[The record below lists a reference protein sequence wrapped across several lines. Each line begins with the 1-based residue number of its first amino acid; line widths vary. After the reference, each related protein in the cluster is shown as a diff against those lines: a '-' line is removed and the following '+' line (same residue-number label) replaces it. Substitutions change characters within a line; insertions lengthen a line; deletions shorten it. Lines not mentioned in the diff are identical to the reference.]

1 MDELIFAPDLKVNM
15 LSYTCLRTSIWPHLG
30 GTWELH
36 MTFLSHS
43 ATAFLFKKPLRPLLV
58 WKLRRVCCIG
68 YLSLEIK
75 VLTDAVILWTPPLP
89 EETGLRSYPRSSNL
103 LQFPVGHM
111 ATRYILEKR
120 RRGHARAH
128 THKYRTRI
136 WCTDGHT
143 HSSQKEFH
151 CLLMN

>member
-15 LSYTCLRTSIWPHLG
+15 FSYTCMRMSIWPHLR

-36 MTFLSHS
+36 MTFLSHY
-43 ATAFLFKKPLRPLLV
+43 ATTSLFKKPLRPLLV
-58 WKLRRVCCIG
+58 WKLRHVCCIS

-89 EETGLRSYPRSSNL
+89 EETGLRSSPRSSNL

-120 RRGHARAH
+120 RRGHVHAH

-136 WCTDGHT
+136 WHTDEHT